1 MTFDDHHAFDAH
13 EPDPA
18 SSPTAD
24 LIERASLYGLR
35 HHPDEADPRPLPPEE
50 ACEQALAGA
59 VNAMADLM
67 AGTRLEDDLADLLWS
82 FVNLFHRRLDHL
94 ERQLDDNEAAQRRSR
109 EEQDFSEVKSVELE
123 RLVARGESLIDRRDA
138 FETLREQACTLFE
151 AQVGSA
157 WRPRVGSLVNR
168 AKLTSAIVDS
178 REFANARRRADAQV
192 LIPKGTRVA
201 LTGGSD
207 YQDHAVIWAALDRVR
222 AKYPDM
228 VLLHGGSPRG
238 AEHIAG
244 LWCRERGVGQVIF
257 RPDWARH
264 RNAAPFKRNDALLEA
279 VPVGVLV
286 LPGNGVSANL
296 ADKARKLGIPVMR
309 PAIAV

>member
-1 MTFDDHHAFDAH
+1 MTFDDHASLDAH
-13 EPDPA
+13 ELEPS
-18 SSPTAD
+18 SSPTAN
-24 LIERASLYGLR
+24 LIAHASLYGLR
-35 HHPDEADPRPLPPEE
+35 HHPDEADPRLLPSEE
-50 ACEQALAGA
+50 ACEEALAGA
-59 VNAMADLM
+59 VNALADLL

-109 EEQDFSEVKSVELE
+109 EEQDFSEVRSVELE
-123 RLVARGESLIDRRDA
+123 RLVARGAALIDRRDA
-138 FETLREQACTLFE
+138 FEALRDQAGVLFE
-151 AQVGSA
+151 AQTGSA
-157 WRPRVGSLVNR
+157 WRPRAGSLVNR

-192 LIPKGTRVA
+192 LIPTGTRVA
-201 LTGGSD
+201 LTGGTD

-238 AEHIAG
+238 PEHIAA

-257 RPDWARH
+257 RPDWTRH

-279 VPVGVLV
+279 LPVGVLV
-286 LPGNGVSANL
+286 FPGNGVSANL
-296 ADKARKLGIPVMR
+296 ADKARGMGIPVMR
-309 PAIAV
+309 PA